1 MRAALVAGG
10 ADPNLLV
17 DEEGRSLLHKAESPE
32 QITLLLQNPLTD
44 VNATNRVR
52 QASLLRIDGALCPSL
67 APPVCFLLSDLLRA
81 NSILLPLPQAG
92 LTALMAAVAESVGDG
107 GVPIKVR
114 VGGGVVGAGSRRGG
128 W

>member
-1 MRAALVAGG
+1 M
-10 ADPNLLV
+10 LV

-52 QASLLRIDGALCPSL
+52 QAFLLRIDDAPCPSL
-67 APPVCFLLSDLLRA
+67 APPPVRSLLSDLLRA

-114 VGGGVVGAGSRRGG
+114 VGWWGG
-128 W
+128 

>member
-52 QASLLRIDGALCPSL
+52 RALLLRIDDTLCPLL
-67 APPVCFLLSDLLRA
+67 APTVCFLLSDLLRA
-81 NSILLPLPQAG
+81 NSILLPF
-92 LTALMAAVAESVGDG
+92 
-107 GVPIKVR
+107 
-114 VGGGVVGAGSRRGG
+114 RRPG
-128 W
+128 

>member
-1 MRAALVAGG
+1 MT
-10 ADPNLLV
+10 LV
-17 DEEGRSLLHKAESPE
+17 DEGGNTLLHNAKTEKE
-32 QITLLLQNPLTD
+32 ITLLLQNPLTD

-67 APPVCFLLSDLLRA
+67 APPVCFLLSDLVRA
-81 NSILLPLPQAG
+81 NSMLLPLPQAG

-114 VGGGVVGAGSRRGG
+114 VGWWGG
-128 W
+128 